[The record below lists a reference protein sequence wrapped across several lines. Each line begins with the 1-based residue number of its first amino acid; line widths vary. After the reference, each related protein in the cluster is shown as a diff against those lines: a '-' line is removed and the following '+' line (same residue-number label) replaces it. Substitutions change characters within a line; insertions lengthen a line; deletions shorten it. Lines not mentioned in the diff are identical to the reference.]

1 MIFSKSCLEKK
12 QKMNQNIEKLIDD
25 NVQTFSKQV
34 VQKITSSTFLS
45 LKPNSQIE
53 ELLKLWQEVKL
64 QKTAQETVVSFSA
77 PSKKKKSAYQNFFVH
92 ARKKINEK
100 EKNLRFGDLSKKVSE
115 MWKQLNAD
123 EKKKYEVQTPSAPPK
138 IEKPIVEEEEED
150 NIIEFT
156 DISVDNQRSTFE
168 EEDEISID
176 EEDDEEFIYE
186 EDDEI
191 IEE

>member
-1 MIFSKSCLEKK
+1 
-12 QKMNQNIEKLIDD
+12 MNQSIEKLIDEK
-25 NVQTFSKQV
+25 VQVFSKQV
-34 VQKITSSTFLS
+34 VQKVSSSTFLS

-53 ELLKLWQEVKL
+53 ELNKLWQQVKT
-64 QKTAQETVVSFSA
+64 QKMDTDQISVYGIQ
-77 PSKKKKSAYQNFFVH
+77 SKKKKSAYQNFFVH

-100 EKNLRFGDLSKKVSE
+100 EPKLQFGDLSKKVSQ
-115 MWKQLNAD
+115 MWKELDAEERRKFDMTYVENQSKS
-123 EKKKYEVQTPSAPPK
+123 EKA
-138 IEKPIVEEEEED
+138 IIEEED

-156 DISVDNQRSTFE
+156 DISGDNQRSTFE

-176 EEDDEEFIYE
+176 EEDDEEFPFE